1 MLRLR
6 DIMTTNVVTVTP
18 ETTVREA
25 MELLSQQHVS
35 GAPVVAGSKLAG
47 VVTSNDLMA
56 FAASLSGAPTE
67 RETAQEWTD
76 PSSDDD
82 VEPELETASAA
93 FDAMWDD
100 AGVDTT
106 ARIESSATPEW
117 SVLDEHD
124 VSELMTR
131 TPLFTLGPD
140 ASVESAAELMRR
152 KGIHRVLVIEGEKM
166 LGVVSALDVAGAVAR
181 RWITC

>member
-25 MELLSQQHVS
+25 MELLSHRHVS

-47 VVTSNDLMA
+47 VVTSTDLMA
-56 FAASLSGAPTE
+56 FAASLSGVPTE
-67 RETAQEWTD
+67 REAQQIWDD
-76 PSSDDD
+76 PSVDDE
-82 VEPELETASAA
+82 VERAVETSSAT
-93 FDAMWDD
+93 FNAMWDD
-100 AGVDTT
+100 ADAETT
-106 ARIESSATPEW
+106 SRIETSATPEW

-131 TPLFTLGPD
+131 TPLCTLGPD
-140 ASVESAAELMRR
+140 ASVESAAELMRLN
-152 KGIHRVLVIEGEKM
+152 GIHRVLVTNGDKI
-166 LGVVSALDVAGAVAR
+166 LGIVSALDVASAVAR
-181 RWITC
+181 HRISC